1 MTGLSWACLNTPVG
15 PVSVGCTA
23 AGVAQV
29 RYGDAGE
36 ARSLGASG
44 PTGDGGAD
52 PTARALAGTAR
63 RELTEYFRG
72 HRQVFD
78 VAVDWT
84 ATSGLQRQVLTLLA
98 SSVRYGHTISYG
110 ALAHAAGLP
119 DAGPVT
125 SARTGPGAGT
135 RGAGQPGRPSNPPV
149 GLAARTVGTIMGGNP
164 IPVIVPCHRVVA
176 SDGLG
181 GYSGGAGVEVKRW
194 LLILE
199 GSLPPT
205 LDWQPMA
212 QQA

>member
-29 RYGDAGE
+29 RYGDA
-36 ARSLGASG
+36 RQVRPLGASG
-44 PTGDGGAD
+44 LTGDAD
-52 PTARALAGTAR
+52 PAAGALAEGAR

-84 ATSGLQRQVLTLLA
+84 ATTGLQRQVLTLLA
-98 SSVRYGHTISYG
+98 SSVSYGHTISYG
-110 ALAHAAGLP
+110 ALAHAAGLT

-125 SARTGPGAGT
+125 GGRTGPAAGT
-135 RGAGQPGRPSNPPV
+135 RGARQPGRPPNPAA

-164 IPVIVPCHRVVA
+164 VPVIVPCHRVVA